1 MLMERL
7 KSEAFTKTGRKIADY
22 ILDNSSQVS
31 HMTISEFAKG
41 CGVSKASVVRF
52 CQALGIKGFGEFKVA
67 LTREIS
73 SGSDYQFNIV
83 QKRRVG
89 EMSLSDVFYN
99 TVSLDR
105 QAVDQLT
112 STLDLKQVQ
121 KAIESINASKSL
133 AVYGAGAS
141 AFVAEDLTHK
151 LTKLRFQVRQD
162 KDFHYML
169 SVILAMNPGSV
180 LILISTT
187 GETQEVLQL
196 AQFAQEH
203 NLVVIAITTLQRSS
217 LVKNADIVLSTP
229 VLEEIF
235 RVGNMATRISQ
246 LAVVDILYMTLYET
260 MGQKVIDEFYEL
272 RDAVQ
277 RFRR

>member
-1 MLMERL
+1 
-7 KSEAFTKTGRKIADY
+7 
-22 ILDNSSQVS
+22 
-31 HMTISEFAKG
+31 
-41 CGVSKASVVRF
+41 
-52 CQALGIKGFGEFKVA
+52 
-67 LTREIS
+67 
-73 SGSDYQFNIV
+73 
-83 QKRRVG
+83 
-89 EMSLSDVFYN
+89 
-99 TVSLDR
+99 
-105 QAVDQLT
+105 
-112 STLDLKQVQ
+112 
-121 KAIESINASKSL
+121 
-133 AVYGAGAS
+133 
-141 AFVAEDLTHK
+141 
-151 LTKLRFQVRQD
+151 
-162 KDFHYML
+162 ML

-196 AQFAQEH
+196 AQFAKEH